1 MRTAQEWLPEGL
13 TSYLFFMLHITSG
26 DSVAG
31 TLREAGFGPDIVA
44 WRDVLH
50 EGPVPANLPL
60 AELSTRRARFIGDSG
75 WGAPAEVDAQFAE
88 RDRAL
93 AGAADHDETV
103 LWFEHDLY
111 DQLQLLQVLDWFAA
125 QGLDGTRLSLICD
138 AEYLG
143 RLTADELRSR
153 FPDRHPVSGQQ
164 LNVGRDAW
172 SAFRSPDPRSLLPFL
187 GDRSMPLPFLATAL
201 RRHLQ
206 QFPDGVTGLSRSES
220 QALTAIEAGHL
231 QAKQA
236 YFSSHHQMEE
246 AIFLGD
252 TIFASYLAGMS
263 QEASPL
269 VLGQNGD
276 RIVVPRDGADP
287 DDFWHADLAVTN
299 AGRAICGGIEDRVL
313 VNGIDRW
320 LGGVH
325 LHPGNV
331 WRWHEAKSV
340 VARSD

>member
-1 MRTAQEWLPEGL
+1 
-13 TSYLFFMLHITSG
+13 MLHITNG

-50 EGPVPANLPL
+50 EGPVPADLPL
-60 AELSTRRARFIGDSG
+60 AELSPLRARFICASG
-75 WGAPAEVDAQFAE
+75 WGLPAEVDAHFAE
-88 RDRAL
+88 RDEAL
-93 AGAADHDETV
+93 RGAPDHDEAV

-111 DQLQLLQVLDWFAA
+111 DQLQLAQVLDWFAA
-125 QGLDGTRLSLICD
+125 QGLHGTRLSLICN

-143 RLTADELRSR
+143 SLTADELQVR
-153 FPDRHPVSGQQ
+153 FPQRNPVSGQQ
-164 LNVGRDAW
+164 LNLGRDVW

-187 GDRSMPLPFLATAL
+187 GDRSASLPFLAATI

-206 QFPDGVTGLSRSES
+206 QFPDALTGLSRSES
-220 QALTAIEAGHL
+220 QALAAIDAGHV
-231 QAKQA
+231 QARQA
-236 YFSSHHQMEE
+236 YFASHHQLKD
-246 AIFLGD
+246 AVFLGD
-252 TIFASYLAGMS
+252 TIFASYIAGMS
-263 QEASPL
+263 QEQSPL
-269 VLGQNGD
+269 VLKRNGD
-276 RIVVPRDGADP
+276 GLVAPSDAAQAA
-287 DDFWHADLAVTN
+287 DFWDSDLVLTN
-299 AGRAICGGIEDRVL
+299 AGRAVLGGIEDRVL

-331 WRWHEAKSV
+331 WRWHEAKRV

>member
-1 MRTAQEWLPEGL
+1 
-13 TSYLFFMLHITSG
+13 MLHITNG

-50 EGPVPANLPL
+50 EGPVPADLPL
-60 AELSTRRARFIGDSG
+60 DKLSEIR
-75 WGAPAEVDAQFAE
+75 AQFIAAGGSAQAAIRAQFDA
-88 RDRAL
+88 RDRVLRSAPE
-93 AGAADHDETV
+93 HDETV

-125 QGLDGTRLSLICD
+125 QGLDGTRLSLICN

-143 RLTADELRSR
+143 TLTADELRTR
-153 FPDRHPVSGQQ
+153 FSGRRPVSGQQ
-164 LNVGRDAW
+164 LNLGREAW
-172 SAFRSPDPRSLLPFL
+172 WAFRSPDPRSLLPFL
-187 GDRSMPLPFLATAL
+187 GDRSTPLPFLATAI

-206 QFPDGVTGLSRSES
+206 QFPDALTGLSRSES
-220 QALTAIEAGHL
+220 QALAAIEAGHV

-236 YFSSHHQMEE
+236 YFASHHQTEE
-246 AIFLGD
+246 AVFLGD
-252 TIFASYLAGMS
+252 TIFASYIAGMS
-263 QEASPL
+263 QELSPL
-269 VLGQNGD
+269 VLWQHGD

-287 DDFWHADLAVTN
+287 DDFWHSDLVVTN
-299 AGRAICGGIEDRVL
+299 AGRAVRGGIEDRVL

>member
-1 MRTAQEWLPEGL
+1 MRGSREWLP
-13 TSYLFFMLHITSG
+13 YFQFMLHITNG

-31 TLREAGFGPDIVA
+31 TLREAGFGPDIIA

-50 EGPVPANLPL
+50 EGPVPADLPL
-60 AELSTRRARFIGDSG
+60 AELSSLRARFIVDSG
-75 WGAPAEVDAQFAE
+75 WGVSAEVSAQFAE

-93 AGAADHDETV
+93 PGAADHDEAV

-125 QGLDGTRLSLICD
+125 QGLDGTRLSLICN
-138 AEYLG
+138 AEHLG
-143 RLTADELRSR
+143 RLTADELRTR
-153 FPDRHPVSGQQ
+153 FPDRRPVSGQQ

-187 GDRSMPLPFLATAL
+187 GDRSSPLRFLGAAI

-206 QFPDGVTGLSRSES
+206 QFPDALTGLSRSES
-220 QALTAIEAGHL
+220 QALAAIEAGHR

-236 YFSSHHQMEE
+236 YFASHHQEE
-246 AIFLGD
+246 DAVFLGD
-252 TIFASYLAGMS
+252 TIFATYIAGMS
-263 QEASPL
+263 QESSPL
-269 VLGQNGD
+269 VLRQDGD
-276 RIVVPRDGADP
+276 RIVAPGDGADSA
-287 DDFWHADLAVTN
+287 DFWNSDLAVTN
-299 AGRAICGGIEDRVL
+299 AGSAVRGGVEDRVL

-325 LHPGNV
+325 LQPGNV

>member
-1 MRTAQEWLPEGL
+1 
-13 TSYLFFMLHITSG
+13 MLHITNG

-31 TLREAGFGPDIVA
+31 TLRDAGFGPDIVA

-60 AELSTRRARFIGDSG
+60 AELNPLRARFICASG
-75 WGAPAEVDAQFAE
+75 WGVPAEVDVHFAE
-88 RDRAL
+88 RDEAL
-93 AGAADHDETV
+93 RGAADHDEVV

-125 QGLDGTRLSLICD
+125 QGLHGTRLSLISN

-143 RLTADELRSR
+143 SLTADQLHTR
-153 FPDRHPVSGQQ
+153 FPGRRPVSGQQ
-164 LNVGRDAW
+164 LNLGRDAW

-187 GDRSMPLPFLATAL
+187 GDRSASLPFLATAV

-206 QFPDGVTGLSRSES
+206 QFPDALTGLSRSES
-220 QALTAIEAGHL
+220 QALAAIEAGHVR
-231 QAKQA
+231 AKQA
-236 YFSSHHQMEE
+236 YFASHHQAED
-246 AIFLGD
+246 AVFLGD
-252 TIFASYLAGMS
+252 TIFASYVAGMS
-263 QEASPL
+263 QEPSPL
-269 VLGQNGD
+269 VLSQNGD
-276 RIVVPRDGADP
+276 RIVAPGYGADS
-287 DDFWHADLAVTN
+287 DDFWDSDLMVTN
-299 AGRAICGGIEDRVL
+299 AGRAFLSGIEDRVL

-325 LHPGNV
+325 LHAGNV
-331 WRWHEAKSV
+331 WRWHEKKSV